1 MPLVKNS
8 EYEAEITGYSSDG
21 AGVARIDGQVVFI
34 PGTVE
39 GEVCKIKILKVNKNI
54 AYGKLVSVT
63 EPSKNRI
70 TPECKY
76 YPRCGGCDFH
86 HITYEEELRAKENHV
101 QSVITRIGGLDIK
114 VEPIVGSEN
123 TSRYRNKAQFPI
135 GMADKIV
142 SGFYRSHS
150 HNIVPCDD
158 CIIQSEFANKL
169 CKTVISWME
178 KFNIPPYDERENSGI
193 VRHVYVRNEML
204 CLVVTKKPKF
214 LDELTSLVLKEHP
227 EVSGI
232 ILNYNKENTNVI
244 LGEKDEVIFGDGY
257 VLGTLCGNEFMLSP
271 HAFYQVNH
279 AQAERLYALAIEK
292 ACLSGSETVIDLY
305 CGAGTITLALA
316 KHAKN
321 AIGVEIVPQAIQNA
335 KENARRNG
343 AENVEF
349 ICGDAT
355 LLAGELKLRGICADV
370 VVVDPPRKGLTP
382 ELIKTIAEINPK
394 RVVYVSCDPAT
405 LARDLRLFGE
415 VNYKTDSVT
424 PVDMFPRTRHCE
436 VVCALQR
443 QALQ

>member
-8 EYEAEITGYSSDG
+8 EYEVKISGYNSDG
-21 AGVARIDGQVVFI
+21 AGVSRIDGQVIFV
-34 PGTVE
+34 PGTIDS
-39 GEVCKIKILKVNKNI
+39 EVCRIKILKVNKNV
-54 AYGKLVSVT
+54 AYGRLSEVIT
-63 EPSKNRI
+63 PSENRI
-70 TPECKY
+70 APECKY

-86 HITYEEELRAKENHV
+86 HMSYAEELRAKENQV
-101 QSVITRIGGLDIK
+101 QSVISRIGGLDIK
-114 VEPIVGSEN
+114 VEPIVGSESV
-123 TSRYRNKAQFPI
+123 SRYRNKAQFPI

-150 HNIVPCDD
+150 HDIVPCDD
-158 CIIQSEFANKL
+158 CIIQSEFANKI
-169 CKTVISWME
+169 CKTVIFWME
-178 KFNIPPYDERENSGI
+178 KFNIPPYDERENKGV
-193 VRHVYVRNEML
+193 VRHIYVRNTML

-214 LDELTSLVLKEHP
+214 LAELTDIVLKAHP
-227 EVSGI
+227 ETSGI
-232 ILNYNKENTNVI
+232 ILNYNRESTNVI
-244 LGEKDEVIFGDGY
+244 LGNEDEVIFGEGFVTD
-257 VLGTLCGNEFMLSP
+257 TLCGNEFELSP

-292 ACLSGSETVIDLY
+292 AELSENETVIDLY

-316 KHAKN
+316 KYAKS

-335 KENARRNG
+335 KENAKRNG

-355 LLAGELKLRGICADV
+355 LAASELKRRGISADV

-382 ELIKTIAEINPK
+382 ELIKTIAEISPK

-405 LARDLRLFGE
+405 LARDLKLFGE
-415 VNYKTDSVT
+415 VSYKTESVT

-436 VVCALQR
+436 CVASLRKV
-443 QALQ
+443 

>member
-8 EYEAEITGYSSDG
+8 EYEVKITGYSSDG
-21 AGVARIDGQVVFI
+21 AGVSRIDGQVVFVS
-34 PGTVE
+34 GTID
-39 GEVCKIKILKVNKNI
+39 GEACRIKILKVNKNV
-54 AYGKLVSVT
+54 AYGKLVSVIA
-63 EPSKNRI
+63 PSENRI
-70 TPECKY
+70 KPECKY

-86 HITYEEELRAKENHV
+86 HMSYDEELRAKENQV
-101 QSVITRIGGLDIK
+101 QSVISRIGGLDIK

-123 TSRYRNKAQFPI
+123 ISRYRNKAQFPI

-150 HNIVPCDD
+150 HDIVPCDD
-158 CIIQSEFANKL
+158 CIIQSEFANKV
-169 CKTVISWME
+169 CKTVILWME
-178 KFNIPPYDERENSGI
+178 KFNISPYDEREGKGI
-193 VRHVYVRNEML
+193 VRHIYVRNTML

-214 LDELTSLVLKEHP
+214 LAELTDIVLKAHP
-227 EVSGI
+227 ETSGI
-232 ILNYNKENTNVI
+232 ILNYNSESTNVI
-244 LGEKDEVIFGDGY
+244 LGNKDEVIFGEGFVTD
-257 VLGTLCGNEFMLSP
+257 TLCGNEFELSP

-292 ACLSGSETVIDLY
+292 AGLSGNETVIDLY

-316 KHAKN
+316 KYAKS

-335 KENARRNG
+335 KENAKRNG

-355 LLAGELKLRGICADV
+355 LAASELKRRGISADV

-382 ELIKTIAEINPK
+382 ELIKTIAEISPK

-405 LARDLRLFGE
+405 LARDLKLFGE
-415 VNYKTDSVT
+415 VSYKTESVT

-436 VVCALQR
+436 CVASLRKV
-443 QALQ
+443 